1 MAGGRSRPAWAG
13 AFAWLELPPD
23 VWWDVPRVEAVGRA
37 QVRLTNHR
45 GLVRYA
51 ADQVVADLPEGHG
64 RVLIVGQDL
73 VIGWLSRE
81 ELLVTGSIRAI
92 RFENA

>member
-1 MAGGRSRPAWAG
+1 MARGRPRSAWAD

-23 VWWDVPRVEAVGRA
+23 VWWDVPRVETVGRA

-64 RVLIVGQDL
+64 QIRIVGQDL

-81 ELLVTGSIRAI
+81 ELLVTGLIRAI
-92 RFENA
+92 RFENT